1 MEDNRPIRPFTAYQG
16 AKTLHIHPIWMW
28 DAVSGGSQ
36 PQPWFHNIIWCNL
49 TTPFFQ
55 KITDHPPEQVLQCK
69 GAPICPSRVY
79 ECAQTLHMPIQS
91 IWMCSNTSYTSNM
104 DVGCSLGPLAASTM
118 TPQHHLAPRYPTCT
132 GVTVRL
138 DPQAQ
143 PQHMNVLKH
152 FIYLQYGCGMQF
164 GTSCSL
170 NHDTTTSF
178 GSTLPHLHRHNSLR
192 FHPCAH
198 PQHMKVLKH
207 FIYIYI
213 GCWMQSA
220 GACSLNHDTTTSFGS
235 TLPQFNKNKFPGLHC
250 TSMGIIVWVRLHPS
264 PINSISRC

>member
-1 MEDNRPIRPFTAYQG
+1 
-16 AKTLHIHPIWMW
+16 
-28 DAVSGGSQ
+28 
-36 PQPWFHNIIWCNL
+36 
-49 TTPFFQ
+49 
-55 KITDHPPEQVLQCK
+55 
-69 GAPICPSRVY
+69 
-79 ECAQTLHMPIQS
+79 
-91 IWMCSNTSYTSNM
+91 MCSNTSYTSNM

-207 FIYIYI
+207 FIYVYI

-250 TSMGIIVWVRLHPS
+250 TSMGIIV
-264 PINSISRC
+264 

>member
-1 MEDNRPIRPFTAYQG
+1 MQFG
-16 AKTLHIHPIWMW
+16 
-28 DAVSGGSQ
+28 
-36 PQPWFHNIIWCNL
+36 
-49 TTPFFQ
+49 
-55 KITDHPPEQVLQCK
+55 
-69 GAPICPSRVY
+69 
-79 ECAQTLHMPIQS
+79 
-91 IWMCSNTSYTSNM
+91 TS
-104 DVGCSLGPLAASTM
+104 CSLNHDTTMSFGSTL
-118 TPQHHLAPRYPTCT
+118 PHLHRHNSLRFHPY
-132 GVTVRL
+132 
-138 DPQAQ
+138 AQ

-192 FHPCAH
+192 FHPYAQPQHMNVLKHFIYLQYGCWMQFGTSCSLNHDTTTSFGSTLPHLHRHNSLRFYPCAH

-250 TSMGIIVWVRLHPS
+250 TSMGIIV
-264 PINSISRC
+264 

>member
-1 MEDNRPIRPFTAYQG
+1 MDVGCSQWGFPASTMVPQYHLMQSYYPIFPKNHRPPTWTGVTVQG
-16 AKTLHIHPIWMW
+16 CT
-28 DAVSGGSQ
+28 
-36 PQPWFHNIIWCNL
+36 
-49 TTPFFQ
+49 
-55 KITDHPPEQVLQCK
+55 
-69 GAPICPSRVY
+69 
-79 ECAQTLHMPIQS
+79 HMPIQS
-91 IWMCSNTSYTSNM
+91 IWMCSNTSYAH
-104 DVGCSLGPLAASTM
+104 PE
-118 TPQHHLAPRYPTCT
+118 Y
-132 GVTVRL
+132 
-138 DPQAQ
+138 
-143 PQHMNVLKH
+143 MNVLKH
-152 FIYLQYGCGMQF
+152 IIYLQYGCGMQF